1 MYARNGSMYGED
13 VSFEVL
19 HKASKR
25 GAESHFLNER
35 ERRVSLQFEFPPFS
49 FNMVTFVV
57 DEVTNIVKESIENN
71 VGNSSYVHTKVPQ
84 WTSTIVEQILNQL
97 TKLGKPFK
105 YIVTCVIMQK
115 CGAGLHTAS
124 SCYWDNSTDGS
135 CTVKWENKSMYFI
148 VTVFGLAI

>member
-35 ERRVSLQFEFPPFS
+35 ERR
-49 FNMVTFVV
+49 VTFVV

>member
-1 MYARNGSMYGED
+1 MYALNGSRYGGD

-25 GAESHFLNER
+25 GAESRFLSER
-35 ERRVSLQFEFPPFS
+35 ERRT
-49 FNMVTFVV
+49 TFVV

>member
-1 MYARNGSMYGED
+1 MYGRNNYRGGDE
-13 VSFEVL
+13 VSFEVI
-19 HKASKR
+19 HKSSKR
-25 GAESHFLNER
+25 GSEKRFMEES
-35 ERRVSLQFEFPPFS
+35 ERRKI
-49 FNMVTFVV
+49 NYITFVV

-71 VGNSSYVHTKVPQ
+71 IGSSSYVHTKVPQ

>member
-1 MYARNGSMYGED
+1 MD
-13 VSFEVL
+13 
-19 HKASKR
+19 
-25 GAESHFLNER
+25 NEAT
-35 ERRVSLQFEFPPFS
+35 EET
-49 FNMVTFVV
+49 TFVV

-71 VGNSSYVHTKVPQ
+71 IGSSSYVHTKVPQ

-105 YIVTCVIMQK
+105 YI
-115 CGAGLHTAS
+115 
-124 SCYWDNSTDGS
+124 GS

>member
-1 MYARNGSMYGED
+1 MSFLIAFTSRCQRATWCFSHAVARAHNNAVYY
-13 VSFEVL
+13 
-19 HKASKR
+19 
-25 GAESHFLNER
+25 ER
-35 ERRVSLQFEFPPFS
+35 TEGVEGYRHGQKSVT
-49 FNMVTFVV
+49 TFVV

-71 VGNSSYVHTKVPQ
+71 IGSSSYVHTKVPQ